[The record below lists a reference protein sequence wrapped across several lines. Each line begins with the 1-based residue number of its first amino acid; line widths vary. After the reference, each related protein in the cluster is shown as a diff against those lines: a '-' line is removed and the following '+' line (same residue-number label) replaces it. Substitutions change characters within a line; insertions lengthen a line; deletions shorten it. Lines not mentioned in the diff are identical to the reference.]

1 MLSVRQVKIAWVLLV
16 VFVFAGCGNTAAETQ
31 PVESPAT
38 PTLASPEISVTQTPD
53 IEKVA
58 VNFLEAWKN
67 EAYQEMYG
75 MLSPQSQA
83 QISSEEF
90 ENLYHDT
97 AVELA
102 VQEMDYEILSTY
114 NDPQNAQ
121 VAVNVNYGSVLIE
134 DLRKDLIFKFSLQSG
149 DWRVDWE
156 KSMVFPELE
165 GDLELDL
172 NRQVP
177 ARGNIYDREGKIV
190 VGYAEAISLGVTPGQ
205 IDREQEEDML
215 GELARALDIP
225 AGAIKAEYERFGY
238 SYQGYVPFGAVAL
251 DKVENRLGILQS
263 YTNNGLLIRSFQG
276 RYYYDKG
283 VSPQAIGYVRWI
295 QENEEDRYRQQGYA
309 RDEKVGGQGLEKW
322 GEPYLTGNRGGTL
335 YLVDGEGEII
345 TQIASSPAEP
355 AQEIYT
361 SFEKEFQSDVQNALY
376 GYNGSVVVLE
386 VDTGRVLAMASN
398 PSFDPNAFNHTNFNS
413 SHQLQEY
420 YSPEGRSPFL
430 NRATQGLYPLG
441 SVFKIITMAAGLES
455 GEFQPDDIYDCGY
468 HFNEL
473 QGIRLSDWTYEHY
486 LEDDETP
493 PSGKLTLI
501 EGLMRSCNP
510 YFWHIGL
517 DLYNKGLTD
526 AVSEMA
532 EGFGLGS
539 PTGIEFLEEEAGS
552 IPIPGSEVDA
562 TNLAIGQ
569 GSMTVTPL
577 QVAQFVAALG
587 NGGTLYRPQIVED
600 IRTAGGES
608 VRAFE
613 PEPVGEL
620 PISAATAQALKTAMV
635 EVVENPRGTAWHR
648 FRGLQIP
655 IAGKTGTAESG
666 SGEPHAWFAGY
677 TMANNE
683 NKPDIAVVVIAENA
697 GEGSEVAAP
706 IFRRVVSLYFDQYY
720 PLYPWE
726 SEFGVWATPEP
737 EEESNGNN

>member
-1 MLSVRQVKIAWVLLV
+1 MLSARQVGIAWVLLV
-16 VFVFAGCGNTAAETQ
+16 VFVFTGCGNPAAETQ

-75 MLSPQSQA
+75 MLSPRSQA
-83 QISSEEF
+83 DISSEEF
-90 ENLYHDT
+90 ESLYHNT

-102 VQEMDYEILSTY
+102 VQGLDYEILSTY
-114 NDPQNAQ
+114 NDPENAQ
-121 VAVNVNYGSVLIE
+121 VAVSVDYGSVLIE
-134 DLRKDLIFKFSLQSG
+134 DLQKDLIFKFSLQSG

-238 SYQGYVPFGAVAL
+238 NYQGYVPFGAVAL
-251 DKVENRLGILQS
+251 DKVESRLGILQS

-295 QENEEDRYRQQGYA
+295 QESEEDRYRQQGYA

-361 SFEKEFQSDVQNALY
+361 TFEKEFQRGVQNALY
-376 GYNGSVVVLE
+376 GHNGSVVVLE
-386 VDTGRVLAMASN
+386 IDTGRVLAMASN

-455 GEFQPDDIYDCGY
+455 GEFQPGDIYDCGY

-552 IPIPGSEVDA
+552 IPVPASEVDA

-613 PEPVGEL
+613 PDPVSEL
-620 PISAATAQALKTAMV
+620 PISAATAQALRTAMV

-697 GEGSEVAAP
+697 GEGSEIAAP
-706 IFRRVVSLYFDQYY
+706 IFRRVVSLYFDRYY

-737 EEESNGNN
+737 DEESNGN